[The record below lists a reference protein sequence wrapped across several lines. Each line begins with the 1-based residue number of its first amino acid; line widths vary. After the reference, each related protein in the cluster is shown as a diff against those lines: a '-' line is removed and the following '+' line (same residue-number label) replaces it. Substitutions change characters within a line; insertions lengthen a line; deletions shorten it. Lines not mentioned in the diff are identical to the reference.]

1 MKMGHGPR
9 ESSLCPIQ
17 MVRKHTKKTAGRRHR
32 RRTVKRG
39 GGYGFGGSLLSNVG
53 GPNAGNPQWN
63 YNMGSDCGADLQGRG
78 GNNNMSGG
86 RRRRKTVAGRR
97 RRRTYR
103 GGSNQVVN
111 NSSILAL
118 QQPRTGY
125 TFNGS
130 GVAGTADTVPVGSP
144 VYQVV

>member
-1 MKMGHGPR
+1 
-9 ESSLCPIQ
+9 
-17 MVRKHTKKTAGRRHR
+17 MVRKHTKKTGR

-39 GGYGFGGSLLSNVG
+39 GGYSFGGSVLSNVG

-86 RRRRKTVAGRR
+86 RRRGKKTAAGRR
-97 RRRTYR
+97 RHRRSYR
-103 GGSNQVVN
+103 GGSNRVVDN
-111 NSSILAL
+111 GSILAL

-130 GVAGTADTVPVGSP
+130 GVAGTADTVPIGSP

>member
-1 MKMGHGPR
+1 
-9 ESSLCPIQ
+9 
-17 MVRKHTKKTAGRRHR
+17 MVRKHTKKTAGRRR
-32 RRTVKRG
+32 RRTTLKRG
-39 GGYGFGGSLLSNVG
+39 GGYGLGGSLLSNVG

-86 RRRRKTVAGRR
+86 RRRRRKTGRR
-97 RRRTYR
+97 SYR
-103 GGSNQVVN
+103 GGS
-111 NSSILAL
+111 LAL

-144 VYQVV
+144 VVSV